1 MKTSRAFLSTLLILI
16 STAAIFAA
24 TTPRAFARESEF
36 HGVVGAIESHYGIRH
51 THIPLLGFAT
61 FFIHYGGVSGVKLA
75 VFEDFHASTV
85 DDMRDVIK
93 HTLGP
98 DWQPFV
104 RVHSAT
110 ENTLIYV
117 NPAKGRMRLMIV
129 SIETSEA
136 TVVEVKLSDSA
147 IEKWLKEPGEEAGH
161 HHHHSDGE

>member
-1 MKTSRAFLSTLLILI
+1 VKIHRAFLSAVLI
-16 STAAIFAA
+16 AVIFIVTIPGAS
-24 TTPRAFARESEF
+24 ARESEF
-36 HGVVGAIESHYGIRH
+36 HGVVGAIETHYGIRH

-61 FFIHYGGVSGVKLA
+61 FFVHYGGVSGVKIA

-85 DDMRDVIK
+85 DDIRDVVK
-93 HTLGP
+93 HNLGP

-117 NPAKGRMRLMIV
+117 NPAKGKMRLMIV
-129 SIETSEA
+129 SIETTEA

-147 IEKWLKEPGEEAGH
+147 IERWIKDPEEEAGH
-161 HHHHSDGE
+161 HHRRSDGE

>member
-1 MKTSRAFLSTLLILI
+1 VKTSRASFSAVVVAVLFAL
-16 STAAIFAA
+16 AIPA
-24 TTPRAFARESEF
+24 AFARESEF
-36 HGVVGAIESHYGIRH
+36 HGVVGAIETHYGTRH

-61 FFIHYGGVSGVKLA
+61 FFVRYGGVSGVKVA

-85 DDMRDVIK
+85 DDMRDVLK

-117 NPAKGRMRLMIV
+117 NPAKGKMRLMIV
-129 SIETSEA
+129 SIETTEA
-136 TVVEVKLSDSA
+136 TVVEVKLSDNA
-147 IEKWLKEPGEEAGH
+147 IERWLKEPGEEADH
-161 HHHHSDGE
+161 HHRHSDGE